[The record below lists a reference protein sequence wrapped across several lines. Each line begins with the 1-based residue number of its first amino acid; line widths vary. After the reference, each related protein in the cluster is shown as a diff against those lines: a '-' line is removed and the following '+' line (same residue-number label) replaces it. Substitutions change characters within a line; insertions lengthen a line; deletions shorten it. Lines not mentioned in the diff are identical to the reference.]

1 MSELADMDTGIV
13 IIPVFGMLQKVGRD
27 LQDVKKTQN
36 WLPEIKNLIIKLF
49 KLTDQEKILQADWE
63 KTRHI

>member
-36 WLPEIKNLIIKLF
+36 WLLEIKNLIIKLF

-63 KTRHI
+63 KARHI

>member
-36 WLPEIKNLIIKLF
+36 WLLEIKNLIIKLF

>member
-36 WLPEIKNLIIKLF
+36 WLLEIKNLNNQIV
-49 KLTDQEKILQADWE
+49 
-63 KTRHI
+63 